1 MRIGI
6 VGSGLMGAALGK
18 LWSHAGH
25 EVIYAFSRSRE
36 KLDALARESGPAARA
51 GTVREA
57 VEGSDAVLLAVRWVN
72 LPDALADAGPLPG
85 RIVISCS
92 LPMLEDDSDLA
103 LGHTT
108 SGSEQL
114 AQQHPEARIVAA
126 FNTIPSEL
134 MTQRLEME
142 IEGTSSDVIFCGD
155 DDAAKE
161 VTATLI
167 RDAGFTP
174 VDAGPL
180 RISRW
185 LEPFGLLIGQLA
197 YERDLGPE
205 LGYRLLPPR

>member
-18 LWSHAGH
+18 LWSRAGH
-25 EVIYAFSRSRE
+25 EVVYSFSRSRE
-36 KLDALARESGPAARA
+36 KLEALARVSGPAARA

-57 VEGSDAVLLAVRWVN
+57 VEGSDAVLLAIHWTS
-72 LPDALADAGPLPG
+72 LLTMLAEVGSLAG
-85 RIVISCS
+85 RVVISCS

-103 LGHTT
+103 LGLTT

-114 AQQHPEARIVAA
+114 AYRLPAARLVAA

-142 IEGTSSDVIFCGD
+142 IEGPSGDVIYCGD

-161 VTATLI
+161 VTAALI

-180 RISRW
+180 RVSRW

-197 YERDLGPE
+197 YERGLGPE
-205 LGYRLLPPR
+205 LGYRLLPAG